1 MAVSFLPK
9 HAGYTAA
16 VVAVGLL
23 TGAWMLMRVSDT
35 RPASATQTTAKTDVN
50 VEQQYVDI
58 TEKQAEV
65 FKVLPTE
72 PLNAQAQRGLFF
84 PQVAANYTGSG
95 EQFSNMAT
103 LQPGDNPQTRFALHT
118 AQLNISFV
126 PDIWG
131 QNFRAVE
138 SLDAITEQALF

>member
-58 TEKQAEV
+58 TEKQAEA
-65 FKVLPTE
+65 FRVLPAE
-72 PLNAQAQRGLFF
+72 PRAFRVLKNAVGSIDFNQNMLVQAFTINPGDRIAQMVIV
-84 PQVAANYTGSG
+84 PVVQVAF
-95 EQFSNMAT
+95 E
-103 LQPGDNPQTRFALHT
+103 
-118 AQLNISFV
+118 
-126 PDIWG
+126 
-131 QNFRAVE
+131 
-138 SLDAITEQALF
+138 